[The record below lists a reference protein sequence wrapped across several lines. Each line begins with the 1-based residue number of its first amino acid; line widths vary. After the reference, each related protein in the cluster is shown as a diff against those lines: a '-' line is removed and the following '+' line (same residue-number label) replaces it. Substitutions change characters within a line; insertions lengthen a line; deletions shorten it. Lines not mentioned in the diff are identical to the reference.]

1 MEETPH
7 MMLSPSSEARG
18 GVETDAE
25 TPSILVATPSE
36 LTSSRSK
43 RNKSTDEVGPGPHKV
58 RKVSRA
64 CDFCKSRKARCT
76 GDLPCAKCVAK
87 GRECSY
93 DAKYTRGRPP
103 TPPPAETRPKSSSTG
118 AFPSVED
125 ISRHHAL
132 STGRGPTTAVGDD
145 LGLLR
150 RPNESTVASRSSPE
164 LSIAEIQGQ
173 VFDSKSGLT
182 FIQRALKRLSA
193 QNKNGASGKAQPL
206 SDNQSLMTA
215 GDKPLP
221 EFPGNGLSTL
231 PDLVECNKL
240 LALYFEVCIATYR
253 MLHRPTAERWLA
265 ILKRNHDEG
274 RALWSDI
281 GRAEAAIVLAA
292 LAIARLHQ
300 EKSRGFLSAEDE
312 SEALRASDEL
322 YVLSTRFADDE
333 AGFPRLEA
341 AQAKV
346 IHVLYLLTTSRFNRG
361 WYVFGNALHLVTAL
375 GLYRRGNWKRGIS
388 SRNDYI
394 HTQCGIRTFW
404 TAYIVDNYLAVIF
417 GRPRHFHDE
426 DINQDLPESVDDE
439 AMTVDGPINAA
450 DTPKDCHI
458 DALIFHARIAK
469 LVGSVSREVYTFRA
483 ISEAERVSA
492 ANRLI
497 QRVREWHASL
507 PIHLGS
513 IPPSMLIP
521 SYRRQATVLRLA
533 HLHAIL
539 HANRLFLLG
548 SSSNTHESQVT
559 ECIKAAKA
567 VLETV
572 DELAQEGPI
581 FHAFW
586 WTHYVT
592 FCALVVTY
600 VWEIRQRRIKH
611 SNSRHDRSMLLEL
624 AERCHTHLANATA
637 SNSPS
642 RRYAVILEEFRTVIA
657 ESNTRTTTYPPEQMA
672 ELSDVGQCDLPEHA
686 LAVGAMP
693 GSAGQQVDIGNASI
707 LNDAHLFSQWNT
719 TDWLDIDSSAFW
731 MQMDTDES
739 ILWPDMG

>member
-1 MEETPH
+1 MQETPH

-18 GVETDAE
+18 GTETDAE
-25 TPSILVATPSE
+25 TPFIPFRTPSD
-36 LTSSRSK
+36 LTSPRSK
-43 RNKSTDEVGPGPHKV
+43 RTKSTVGIGHQGSGPRKI

-103 TPPPAETRPKSSSTG
+103 TPPPAETHPKTSSTG
-118 AFPSVED
+118 AFPSVD
-125 ISRHHAL
+125 DASRLHAL
-132 STGRGPTTAVGDD
+132 TTDRGPTTAVGDD

-150 RPNESTVASRSSPE
+150 RPNESTAPSRSSPE

-193 QNKNGASGKAQPL
+193 QNKDCSTEKAQSM
-206 SDNQSLMTA
+206 SDNHSLMMA

-221 EFPGNGLSTL
+221 EFPGSGISAL
-231 PDLVECNKL
+231 PDLAECSKL

-274 RALWSDI
+274 RALWTDI

-292 LAIARLHQ
+292 LAISRLHQ

-312 SEALRASDEL
+312 SQALRASDEL
-322 YVLSTRFADDE
+322 YILSTRFVEDE
-333 AGFPRLEA
+333 AGFPRLES
-341 AQAKV
+341 AQAKI

-361 WYVFGNALHLVTAL
+361 WYAFGNEIQLVAAL
-375 GLYRRGNWKRGIS
+375 GLHRRGNWKRGRS

-404 TAYIVDNYLAVIF
+404 TAYIIDNYLAAIF

-426 DINQDLPESVDDE
+426 DINQDLPDSVDDE

-469 LVGSVSREVYTFRA
+469 LVGSISREVYTFRA
-483 ISEAERVSA
+483 ISEADRVSA

-497 QRVREWHASL
+497 QHVREWHASL

-548 SSSNTHESQVT
+548 SSFNTHENQVT
-559 ECIKAAKA
+559 ECIGAAKA

-600 VWEIRQRRIKH
+600 VWEIRQRRIKL
-611 SNSRHDRSMLLEL
+611 SNSKHDRSMLLEL
-624 AERCHTHLANATA
+624 AERCHTHLAKATA

-657 ESNTRTTTYPPEQMA
+657 DSSSRPTTYPPEQTR
-672 ELSDVGQCDLPEHA
+672 ELSDAGQCHLPQHA
-686 LAVGAMP
+686 LTM
-693 GSAGQQVDIGNASI
+693 SAGQEVGIGNTSI
-707 LNDAHLFSQWNT
+707 LGDAQLFSQWNT

-731 MQMDTDES
+731 MQMDMDES
-739 ILWPDMG
+739 MLWPDMG

>member
-43 RNKSTDEVGPGPHKV
+43 RNKSTDGVEPGPRKV

-103 TPPPAETRPKSSSTG
+103 TPPPAETRPKSSSTS

-132 STGRGPTTAVGDD
+132 STDRGPTTAVGDD

-150 RPNESTVASRSSPE
+150 RPNESTAASRSSPE

-206 SDNQSLMTA
+206 SENQSLMTA

-231 PDLVECNKL
+231 PDLAECNKL

-312 SEALRASDEL
+312 SQALRASDEL
-322 YVLSTRFADDE
+322 YILSTRFADDE
-333 AGFPRLEA
+333 AGFPRLES

-450 DTPKDCHI
+450 DAPKDCHI

-469 LVGSVSREVYTFRA
+469 LVG
-483 ISEAERVSA
+483 
-492 ANRLI
+492 
-497 QRVREWHASL
+497 
-507 PIHLGS
+507 
-513 IPPSMLIP
+513 
-521 SYRRQATVLRLA
+521 
-533 HLHAIL
+533 
-539 HANRLFLLG
+539 
-548 SSSNTHESQVT
+548 
-559 ECIKAAKA
+559 
-567 VLETV
+567 
-572 DELAQEGPI
+572 
-581 FHAFW
+581 
-586 WTHYVT
+586 
-592 FCALVVTY
+592 
-600 VWEIRQRRIKH
+600 
-611 SNSRHDRSMLLEL
+611 
-624 AERCHTHLANATA
+624 
-637 SNSPS
+637 
-642 RRYAVILEEFRTVIA
+642 
-657 ESNTRTTTYPPEQMA
+657 
-672 ELSDVGQCDLPEHA
+672 
-686 LAVGAMP
+686 
-693 GSAGQQVDIGNASI
+693 
-707 LNDAHLFSQWNT
+707 QWNT

>member
-1 MEETPH
+1 MQETPH
-7 MMLSPSSEARG
+7 LMLSPSSEARG
-18 GVETDAE
+18 GIETDAE

-36 LTSSRSK
+36 LTPTGPK
-43 RNKSTDEVGPGPHKV
+43 RNKPTDGQTGHQGPRPRKV

-103 TPPPAETRPKSSSTG
+103 TPPPADTRPKASSVG
-118 AFPSVED
+118 HL
-125 ISRHHAL
+125 SRLHEVPAD
-132 STGRGPTTAVGDD
+132 RGPTTAVGDD

-150 RPNESTVASRSSPE
+150 RPNESTAPSRSSPE
-164 LSIAEIQGQ
+164 LTIAEVQGQ

-193 QNKNGASGKAQPL
+193 QNKNGATGNAQPV

-221 EFPGNGLSTL
+221 EFPGNGISPL
-231 PDLVECNKL
+231 PDLAECNKL

-265 ILKRNHDEG
+265 VMKRNHDEG

-312 SEALRASDEL
+312 SQALRTSDEL
-322 YVLSTRFADDE
+322 YILSTRFADDE
-333 AGFPRLEA
+333 AGFPRLES
-341 AQAKV
+341 AQAKI

-361 WYVFGNALHLVTAL
+361 WYVFGSALQLVSAL
-375 GLYRRGNWKRGIS
+375 GLHRRGRGRS

-404 TAYIVDNYLAVIF
+404 TAYILDNYLAVIF

-439 AMTVDGPINAA
+439 AMTADGPINAA
-450 DTPKDCHI
+450 ETPKDCHI

-469 LVGSVSREVYTFRA
+469 IIGSISREVYTFRA
-483 ISEAERVSA
+483 ISEADRVAA

-497 QRVREWHASL
+497 QRIREWHASL

-548 SSSNTHESQVT
+548 SSSNTHDNQVT
-559 ECIKAAKA
+559 ECIKAARA

-572 DELAQEGPI
+572 DELSQEGPI

-600 VWEIRQRRIKH
+600 VWEIQQRRIKH
-611 SNSRHDRSMLLEL
+611 SNAKHDRSMLLEL
-624 AERCHTHLANATA
+624 AERCHTHLAHATA

-642 RRYAVILEEFRTVIA
+642 RRYAAILEEFRTVVA
-657 ESNTRTTTYPPEQMA
+657 DSSTRPTAYPTEQTV
-672 ELSDVGQCDLPEHA
+672 ELSAADQDEVPETS
-686 LAVGAMP
+686 LILNAMP
-693 GSAGQQVDIGNASI
+693 RGAGQEADIGNTSA
-707 LNDAHLFSQWNT
+707 LDDAHIFTQWNT
-719 TDWLDIDSSAFW
+719 TDWLDLDSSAFW
-731 MQMDTDES
+731 MQMDPDES